1 MEIGVLR
8 KSKVGALGY
17 VEFKTLRGAFG
28 GLYQIS
34 MVGSIQLICC
44 DLAVSFKC
52 LQGLGHSSLLICF
65 NEDVGGEAVGNSG
78 DSSQL
83 QVLPEDCSNFRLNE
97 SKAVWA
103 KQYTSGI
110 NWARGCN
117 LTSAVACGSLW
128 GIFCL
133 GGWFTISPVL
143 VTCPQASLVQALG
156 CTPGSWPG
164 PHTAPC
170 QKDRLIS

>member
-1 MEIGVLR
+1 M
-8 KSKVGALGY
+8 GY
-17 VEFKTLRGAFG
+17 VEFKTLKGAFG

-34 MVGSIQLICC
+34 TVGSIQLICY
-44 DLAVSFKC
+44 DLAVPFKC

-83 QVLPEDCSNFRLNE
+83 QVLPEDCSNFRFNE

-103 KQYTSGI
+103 KQHTSGL

-117 LTSAVACGSLW
+117 WTSAVDCGSLW
-128 GIFCL
+128 DIVCL
-133 GGWFTISPVL
+133 GGWFTISQVL
-143 VTCPQASLVQALG
+143 VTCPQASLV
-156 CTPGSWPG
+156 
-164 PHTAPC
+164 
-170 QKDRLIS
+170 